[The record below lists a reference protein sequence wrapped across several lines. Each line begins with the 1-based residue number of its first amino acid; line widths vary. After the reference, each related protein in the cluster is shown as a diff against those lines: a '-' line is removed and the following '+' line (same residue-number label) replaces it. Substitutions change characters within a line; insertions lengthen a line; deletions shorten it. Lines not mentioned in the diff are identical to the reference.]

1 MEEFKLKV
9 YYRISEAGYHKVK
22 PSYINNENCLRNFVS
37 NFKVEDINIL
47 ADNISEDTYRMILK
61 YIPKEQ
67 IELCNIGNGAGTF
80 HKTLE
85 YACLLPDNF
94 VSYFVENDYIHK
106 VNSYEALKDG
116 FNLGFD
122 YITLYDHP
130 DKYMLPKDGGNKF
143 CIDGGEETR
152 VYYSKL
158 NHWRLTNSTTFT
170 FAARVDKLKK
180 DYDIFHKYTNGHH
193 PETGVFTGHPYDFS
207 MWLDLRANN
216 RTLASPVPG
225 YSTHG
230 ETKWLSPSI
239 DWEQEISNN

>member
-1 MEEFKLKV
+1 MKV
-9 YYRISEAGYHKVK
+9 IYRIADVGYKKVK
-22 PSYINNENCLRNFVS
+22 PDYISNEKCLSNFVWT
-37 NFKVEDINIL
+37 FQDHDIL
-47 ADNISEDTYRMILK
+47 VMADNISDKTRGMIQQHEV
-61 YIPKEQ
+61 P
-67 IELCNIGNGAGTF
+67 IEHVSVGHGAGTF
-80 HKTLE
+80 NLALDIALTYDDDE
-85 YACLLPDNF
+85 I
-94 VSYFVENDYIHK
+94 VYFVENDYIHK